1 MPHNITTYNS
11 EIIRG
16 DCVLWH
22 VGVYLF
28 TELLNIVPSIASI
41 LCVYCRF
48 CWFNCHVLYW
58 PSVSQMITILIDFP
72 RQIKHY
78 VRGME
83 NLLLYDMICSG
94 YTYSVSV
101 HTHARVIFEQYNHD
115 GGAHAQCVRFIQIL
129 RVRQM
134 ELYTNI
140 YKSTQCIQIHTF
152 RTTNTLTHS
161 NPHKPIVWQWQSTF
175 GGTRTSIHGTQT
187 FVIHEAE
194 IKKNRKKKK
203 QKAKRENSL
212 NVAQRRRSNSQLETL
227 NIQFVSIFILRFCR
241 STTTHI
247 FQFPICGR
255 YDFDFVRG

>member
-41 LCVYCRF
+41 FCVYCRF

-115 GGAHAQCVRFIQIL
+115 GWCTCV
-129 RVRQM
+129 VRPF
-134 ELYTNI
+134 YPNI
-140 YKSTQCIQIHTF
+140 ASAIDGIVYK
-152 RTTNTLTHS
+152 
-161 NPHKPIVWQWQSTF
+161 
-175 GGTRTSIHGTQT
+175 
-187 FVIHEAE
+187 
-194 IKKNRKKKK
+194 
-203 QKAKRENSL
+203 
-212 NVAQRRRSNSQLETL
+212 
-227 NIQFVSIFILRFCR
+227 
-241 STTTHI
+241 HI
-247 FQFPICGR
+247 
-255 YDFDFVRG
+255 